1 MACFILH
8 LNYKSKIMNYKEAV
22 AHKKE
27 SLKKADESLLKLYH
41 LVITPA
47 NTEESFKHIED
58 FSKNP
63 SAFNDESCKKYC
75 TDDQYEVV
83 SFKKEE

>member
-1 MACFILH
+1 
-8 LNYKSKIMNYKEAV
+8 MNYKEAV

-47 NTEESFKHIED
+47 NTDESFKHIED

-63 SAFNDESCKKYC
+63 SAFNDESCKEYC